1 MINTTTGQIRDNF
14 YITGLA
20 ACPIFVLDAPRPVL
34 FDGGVSC
41 AGRLYM
47 DAIRSALQD
56 RQPEILFLTHVH
68 WDHCGAAAYLKKVFP
83 GLKIAASPVGAKI
96 LKNPRAQYLMERLNR
111 DIMKDTNNF
120 SDIDISQLI
129 DDPFAPFE
137 VDIELEDGQVFDLGH
152 GTTVKAMATPGHTR
166 DHFSY
171 YLPADNILI
180 AGEAAGELDSSGA
193 ILTHFLVDYEDY
205 MFNLQRLAALPLE
218 ILCQGHQ
225 FVFIGQ
231 EDVKAF
237 FARSISES
245 IGYKDRIIELLDE
258 EDGSIERV
266 IHKLKSERYDTIP
279 GPKQPEIP
287 YLLNVTA
294 QIKHLAGKRAVK

>member
-96 LKNPRAQYLMERLNR
+96 LKNPRAQSLMERLNR

-120 SDIDISQLI
+120 SDIDIFQLI

-152 GTTVKAMATPGHTR
+152 GTTVQAMATPGHTR

-205 MFNLQRLAALPLE
+205 MFNLRRLAALPLE

-245 IGYKDRIIELLDE
+245 IRYKDRIIELLYE

-279 GPKQPEIP
+279 GPKQPEMP

-294 QIKHLAGKRAVK
+294 QIKHLAGKIAVK